1 MEERKKEFSRPKRTA
16 PSSITVN
23 VRPRTAFEENKVKK
37 NQEFPKGLFLGLM
50 AVGALLVVGIIVVG
64 VLLLTQ
70 PKAAAVEATTPAATQ
85 TAEPQVTPSATPKP
99 TPTPTAT
106 PMPTTPPEVSDDL
119 KSIFEAPTNPI
130 LDSETQ
136 GQ

>member
-1 MEERKKEFSRPKRTA
+1 MEEKKTEFSRPKRNA

-23 VRPRTAFEENKVKK
+23 VRPRIAFEEKKVKK
-37 NQEFPKGLFLGLM
+37 NQQIPKGLFIGLM

-70 PKAAAVEATTPAATQ
+70 PKAAAVEVTTPAATQ
-85 TAEPQVTPSATPKP
+85 TAEPQATPSATPE
-99 TPTPTAT
+99 PTPTAT

-119 KSIFEAPTNPI
+119 SSIFEAPTNPI
-130 LDSETQ
+130 LDNETQ